1 MQLMDKCNI
10 FMETT
15 ILIRGDL
22 MIWKRSWNILD
33 KKECI
38 IVIICLVIIFYMNL
52 LDSSSNT
59 SLLQGILSL
68 QRDDLLDNFAG
79 SYIWQIYSVART
91 NEALLYFLPA
101 LLGIVTTK
109 RFLDEWNS
117 QYIIHILGRIDKRIY
132 LSQMIQNT
140 ILISIGITLVS
151 WILFCITASFLLIP
165 LNEYEPSMQCV
176 IYTALTGVNIQN
188 IHDIQYSILF
198 FNIFLSLAE
207 LLAFAAFVGLFDIL
221 IAAIS
226 RNLYITLC
234 LPCYIFYIL
243 NLLHRRLWL
252 INGKTWAKYLTP
264 EILLEWDKN
273 NLIGYIACLIVL
285 YIISTTIFYYYM
297 NKGVDKCNG

>member
-1 MQLMDKCNI
+1 MDKCNI

-33 KKECI
+33 KKECM
-38 IVIICLVIIFYMNL
+38 IVIICLVTIFYMNL

-151 WILFCITASFLLIP
+151 WILFCITAFFLLIP
-165 LNEYEPSMQCV
+165 LNKYEPSMQCV

-234 LPCYIFYIL
+234 LPCYIFYVL

>member
-1 MQLMDKCNI
+1 MDKCNI

-207 LLAFAAFVGLFDIL
+207 LLAFSAFVGLFDIL

>member
-1 MQLMDKCNI
+1 MDKCNI

-59 SLLQGILSL
+59 SLLPGILSL

-207 LLAFAAFVGLFDIL
+207 LLAFSAFVGLFDIL

-243 NLLHRRLWL
+243 NLLHRHLWL

>member
-151 WILFCITASFLLIP
+151 WILFCITAFFLLIP

>member
-207 LLAFAAFVGLFDIL
+207 LLAFSAFVGLFDIL

>member
-1 MQLMDKCNI
+1 
-10 FMETT
+10 
-15 ILIRGDL
+15 

-165 LNEYEPSMQCV
+165 LNEYEPYLQCV

-207 LLAFAAFVGLFDIL
+207 LLAFSAFVGLFDIL

>member
-1 MQLMDKCNI
+1 MDKCNI

-273 NLIGYIACLIVL
+273 NLLGYIACLIVL